1 MASYVQD
8 TNFFTRR
15 TAVLFVIIA
24 LHVFIAWALATGLAR
39 RAIELVAPPIQ
50 TEVVEEVQKK
60 DEPPPPP
67 PPQME
72 RPPVEIP
79 PPDVAIEVPQETQTT
94 AIVDVTDKPVPKA
107 PPPQPAP
114 VAKKVQVAPRP
125 GKGFPSS
132 EDYYPPASKRLG
144 EEGSANIHVC
154 VGPNGKL
161 TEDPTLAQTSGS
173 ARLDDG
179 ALKLAKAASGHYQAG
194 TEDGQPATMCTV
206 FKIKFELRN

>member
-8 TNFFTRR
+8 TNFLTRR
-15 TAVLFVIIA
+15 TAVLVAIIA

-107 PPPQPAP
+107 PPPPPPP

-173 ARLDDG
+173 ARLDEG